1 MKINPKIVAGISSV
15 VIAASA
21 GLLYYTN
28 TQQDTGDILGW
39 YSSSWLY
46 RRSTTVGN
54 STGSTLTNEDVLISY
69 DTASLVSAGK
79 LQSDCDDLRFTDSD
93 EVTVI
98 NYWIEGGC
106 NTSTTQIWVRIPS
119 LPNGGKTIYMYYG
132 NDTATAGEQT
142 WSNNFVALS
151 DQTTCATGWTQIS
164 DLNDRFPRGAT
175 SYGGTGGSSSHSHSG
190 STNTSSQSA
199 YVSAL
204 SIAWGTAYA
213 RATSHSHS
221 VTYSTTTDSHLPP
234 YENMHYCEKSKL
246 DIPTNHITMFDAS
259 TPTGWT
265 RYSSLDNRFPR
276 GATSGFGGSN
286 VGDTGGSATHS
297 HTISFSVGSA
307 SHSTYILVA
316 WSPSVNSVLGTSHT
330 HTITDQSISG
340 DNLPPYLNMVF
351 AKKNSSGTLSSEKP
365 IYILDT
371 ATMPLG
377 WERFTALDDKF
388 PRGASSYGGT
398 GGSSTH
404 NHTGSATTGNAINTG
419 NVNSGSSQMMPNH
432 THTLSW
438 STDSKDTTPPYLDVV
453 FAKRK
458 SSQTTSVGSEE
469 TANTAPTAPTSLLTE
484 GQTDPIMITTT
495 TPKFSAIYNDPDTG
509 DTSSYYQIEV
519 NTSSGFDGTTMWDST
534 KSAMTTTNEGTRSP
548 DITYAGSALT
558 LNSGTTYYW
567 RIKFWD
573 AADAEGTWSSTA
585 TFQMNST
592 PTAPT
597 SLLTEGQTDPIMI
610 TTTTPKFSAI
620 YNDPD
625 TGDTS
630 SYYQVQVNTS
640 SDFLGTSVW
649 DSTKSLMTT
658 TNEGTRSPDITY
670 GGSALTLNSGT
681 IYYWRIKFWDAA
693 DAESTWSSTATFQM
707 NSTPT
712 APTSLLTEA
721 ETNPNKI
728 TTTAPKFSAIFN
740 DPDTNDTSSYYQIQ
754 VNTTSGFDGTTMW
767 DSTKSL
773 MTTTNE
779 GDRSPDITY
788 GGSALSLNSGTTYY
802 WKIKFWDAADA
813 ESTWSSTGTFQMNS
827 TPTAPTG
834 LLTEGETNPE
844 LIVTETPKFS
854 AIFNDPD
861 TNDTS
866 SYYQIQVNT
875 NNTFSGIEMWDSTK
889 SAMTTTN
896 EGTRSPDITY
906 AGLSLTMGF
915 ETYYWRIKFWDE
927 ADASGPWSE
936 TAYFKT
942 STPRLFL
949 DGLRFDGVRID

>member
-1 MKINPKIVAGISSV
+1 
-15 VIAASA
+15 
-21 GLLYYTN
+21 
-28 TQQDTGDILGW
+28 
-39 YSSSWLY
+39 
-46 RRSTTVGN
+46 
-54 STGSTLTNEDVLISY
+54 
-69 DTASLVSAGK
+69 
-79 LQSDCDDLRFTDSD
+79 
-93 EVTVI
+93 
-98 NYWIEGGC
+98 
-106 NTSTTQIWVRIPS
+106 
-119 LPNGGKTIYMYYG
+119 
-132 NDTATAGEQT
+132 
-142 WSNNFVALS
+142 
-151 DQTTCATGWTQIS
+151 
-164 DLNDRFPRGAT
+164 
-175 SYGGTGGSSSHSHSG
+175 
-190 STNTSSQSA
+190 
-199 YVSAL
+199 
-204 SIAWGTAYA
+204 
-213 RATSHSHS
+213 
-221 VTYSTTTDSHLPP
+221 
-234 YENMHYCEKSKL
+234 
-246 DIPTNHITMFDAS
+246 
-259 TPTGWT
+259 
-265 RYSSLDNRFPR
+265 
-276 GATSGFGGSN
+276 
-286 VGDTGGSATHS
+286 
-297 HTISFSVGSA
+297 
-307 SHSTYILVA
+307 
-316 WSPSVNSVLGTSHT
+316 
-330 HTITDQSISG
+330 
-340 DNLPPYLNMVF
+340 
-351 AKKNSSGTLSSEKP
+351 
-365 IYILDT
+365 
-371 ATMPLG
+371 
-377 WERFTALDDKF
+377 
-388 PRGASSYGGT
+388 
-398 GGSSTH
+398 
-404 NHTGSATTGNAINTG
+404 
-419 NVNSGSSQMMPNH
+419 
-432 THTLSW
+432 
-438 STDSKDTTPPYLDVV
+438 
-453 FAKRK
+453 
-458 SSQTTSVGSEE
+458 
-469 TANTAPTAPTSLLTE
+469 
-484 GQTDPIMITTT
+484 MITTT

-779 GDRSPDITY
+779 GTRSPDITY
-788 GGSALSLNSGTTYY
+788 GGSALTLNSGTIYY
-802 WKIKFWDAADA
+802 WRIKFWDAADA